1 MRRARFGLALAAGLL
16 ATGPSAVAQNAG
28 TRLAVGQSLTGEI
41 SPNDAQ
47 RQSGKYEDVFTVQGR
62 RGGRLDLRLSSD
74 QFDPYL
80 VVTGPD
86 GFTLSNDDEGGSESL
101 NSRLVLE
108 FPADGAYRVAVT
120 TFRPG
125 ETGAYRLEASEA
137 AAGVQVSTASVP
149 SRSRSAEASTAGS
162 RKATARSRR
171 ANIATATGSPR
182 GAASA
187 SAPR

>member
-1 MRRARFGLALAAGLL
+1 MIRARFGLALAAVLL
-16 ATGPSAVAQNAG
+16 VAGPSVTAQQAG
-28 TRLAVGQSLTGEI
+28 PGLAPGQTVSGELT
-41 SPNDAQ
+41 PNDAQ

-108 FPADGAYRVAVT
+108 FPIHHPFIVV
-120 TFRPG
+120 
-125 ETGAYRLEASEA
+125 
-137 AAGVQVSTASVP
+137 
-149 SRSRSAEASTAGS
+149 
-162 RKATARSRR
+162 
-171 ANIATATGSPR
+171 
-182 GAASA
+182 
-187 SAPR
+187 